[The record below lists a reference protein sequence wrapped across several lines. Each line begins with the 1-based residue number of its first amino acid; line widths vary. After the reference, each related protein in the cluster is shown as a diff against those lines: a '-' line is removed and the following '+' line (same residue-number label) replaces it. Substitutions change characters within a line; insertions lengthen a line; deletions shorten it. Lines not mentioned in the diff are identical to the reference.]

1 MNRRDILKAA
11 AALPLSQAALTALAG
26 NARAQV
32 AWPARNITMIVPF
45 PAGGQADLAARP
57 VALALEKILGKS
69 VIVDNRAGG
78 AGGSVG
84 NAAAARA
91 EPDGYTLLMT
101 LSSLAVL
108 PEADRL
114 FDRPVAYE
122 VSQFAPVARVLADP
136 TLLAVPASAPWKTLQ
151 DFVDD
156 AKKRPGEIPYG
167 SSGPYGTLHVAMEM
181 FAASAGI
188 KLLHVPFRG
197 AGPALT
203 ALLGNTVQAL
213 ASAPGTLKAQV
224 EDGKM
229 RVLANWGAE
238 RIASFP
244 DLPTFKEL
252 GYRDVEFYIWAG
264 LFAQSA
270 LPAPIMTR
278 LREAMAQAVKMP
290 EVTKTFETAGSP
302 VAYMDAPEFA
312 KFVADDSARLIAAVK
327 KIGKWGVGLLRGDVW
342 DDPLARTPSAAAQ
355 HGLSA
360 ALQSIGAPNIHDSS
374 RQYLQA
380 ERPSDPVHRGVGDA
394 LEGREDRPRRA
405 QRLRQ
410 DNAVPDDHRRGVA
423 RRGPGLDRSRHH
435 HRLFQPGCRRDG
447 GSQRGRRSDGGRGP
461 GQHRRGRTKGT

>member
-1 MNRRDILKAA
+1 MNRRELLKAA
-11 AALPLSQAALTALAG
+11 AALPLTQTALSNAAFAQAAY
-26 NARAQV
+26 
-32 AWPARNITMIVPF
+32 PSRNITMIVPF

-57 VALALEKILGKS
+57 VALALEKILGKP

-78 AGGSVG
+78 AGGSIG
-84 NAAAARA
+84 TAAAARA

-122 VSQFAPVARVLADP
+122 VSQFAPVARVL
-136 TLLAVPASAPWKTLQ
+136 ASAPWKTLQ

-203 ALLGNTVQAL
+203 ALLSGTVQAL
-213 ASAPGTLKAQV
+213 ASAPGTLKQQV
-224 EDGKM
+224 DDGKM

-244 DLPTFKEL
+244 TLPTFKEL
-252 GYRDVEFYIWAG
+252 GYKDVEFYIWAG

-278 LREAMAQAVKMP
+278 LREAMAQAVKAP

-302 VAYMDAPEFA
+302 VAYMDAPEFS
-312 KFVADDSARLIAAVK
+312 KFVAEDSARLIAAVK
-327 KIGKWGVGLLRGDVW
+327 KIGKV
-342 DDPLARTPSAAAQ
+342 
-355 HGLSA
+355 
-360 ALQSIGAPNIHDSS
+360 
-374 RQYLQA
+374 
-380 ERPSDPVHRGVGDA
+380 E
-394 LEGREDRPRRA
+394 
-405 QRLRQ
+405 
-410 DNAVPDDHRRGVA
+410 
-423 RRGPGLDRSRHH
+423 
-435 HRLFQPGCRRDG
+435 
-447 GSQRGRRSDGGRGP
+447 
-461 GQHRRGRTKGT
+461 